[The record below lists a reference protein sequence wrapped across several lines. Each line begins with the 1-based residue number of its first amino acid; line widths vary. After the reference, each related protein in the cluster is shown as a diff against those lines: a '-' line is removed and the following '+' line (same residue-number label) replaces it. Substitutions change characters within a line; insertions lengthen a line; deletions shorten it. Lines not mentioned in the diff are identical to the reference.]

1 MNWAELIRELREMLI
16 SLPSDRFYAVLALA
30 ALGLIAWIQRGG

>member
-16 SLPSDRFYAVLALA
+16 SLPSGRFYAVLALA
-30 ALGLIAWIQRGG
+30 ALAIFAWMQRGG